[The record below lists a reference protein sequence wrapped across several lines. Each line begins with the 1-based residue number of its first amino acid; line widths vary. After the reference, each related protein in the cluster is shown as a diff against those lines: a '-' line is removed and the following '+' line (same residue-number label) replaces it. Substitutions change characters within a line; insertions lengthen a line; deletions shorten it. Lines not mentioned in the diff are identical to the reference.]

1 MPDAPADPVAAT
13 LADARHGFDAALDW
27 RTGPN
32 VGLQQANAERGFA
45 LLGALEAVLARHQ
58 PGRVM
63 ILGSLCREHEA
74 HRHFSITSTEADA
87 VTYCPACMA
96 TVYVSCAGCGVPVP
110 LDQCPDRRAI
120 SAGLLGKDRAD
131 RADAIG
137 SQGAIGSRMRGSSVD
152 PTPDCGGPRKPPG
165 ATEMWF
171 CAAHREFHAPP
182 GGEGTNV

>member
-63 ILGSLCREHEA
+63 ILGKLCRKHEDY
-74 HRHFSITSTEADA
+74 RHFSISATEADE
-87 VTYCPACMA
+87 VGQCPACMA
-96 TVYVSCAGCGVPVP
+96 TVYVSCTGCGVPRP
-110 LDQCPDRRAI
+110 LDDCPDRRAI
-120 SAGLLGKDRAD
+120 SAALTG
-131 RADAIG
+131 
-137 SQGAIGSRMRGSSVD
+137 
-152 PTPDCGGPRKPPG
+152 
-165 ATEMWF
+165 TESTD
-171 CAAHREFHAPP
+171 
-182 GGEGTNV
+182 GD